1 MLALYLPAGRL
12 MLKMTTRTIRL
23 IANPNAGRGGR
34 TRAAEIARF
43 CELMKAHGVETEIAR
58 TSGTGDATQLAAQ
71 AAREG
76 VREVV
81 VSGGD
86 GTINEV
92 VQGLVGTGVRLG
104 IWPVGTANV
113 LARELRLPFAPE
125 SVAALV
131 ARGESRRVS
140 VGCAVKEATGERRYF
155 FLMAGVGLDAS
166 VVNRVRPRLKRRV
179 GEGAYWYAG
188 FAHLTNWPP
197 PVFTLEVNGHSFPA
211 TFAVIGKAARYG
223 GGLGITPRAHLDHP
237 EFEICVIN
245 SHSRLRYIQLL
256 LHAMRP
262 GGVADNLAGVRYLRA
277 TRARAMGDAPVQVD
291 GELIGPLPMTFEIA
305 NEEIEVIAPRVGDSE
320 RLK

>member
-1 MLALYLPAGRL
+1 MF
-12 MLKMTTRTIRL
+12 KMTKRTLRL
-23 IANPNAGRGGR
+23 ISNPNAGRGGR
-34 TRAAEIARF
+34 SRALEVARF
-43 CELMKAHGVETEIAR
+43 CALMKVHGVETEVAH
-58 TSGTGDATQLAAQ
+58 TSGPGDATRLAAQ

-92 VQGLVGTGVRLG
+92 LQGLVGTQVRLG

-125 SVAALV
+125 SVAASV
-131 ARGESRRVS
+131 ARGEARRVS

-166 VVNRVRPRLKRRV
+166 VVHRVRPRLKRRV

-197 PVFTLEVNGHSFPA
+197 PVFTLEANGHNFPA

-223 GGLGITPRAHLDHP
+223 GGLGITPRARIDHP
-237 EFEICVIN
+237 EFEICIIN

-262 GGVADNLAGVRYLRA
+262 GGVADNLAGVHYLRA
-277 TRARAMGDAPVQVD
+277 TRARAIGDAPVQVD
-291 GELIGPLPMTFEIA
+291 GELIGHLPMTFEIA
-305 NEEIEVIAPRVGDSE
+305 HEQIEIIAPRAGE
-320 RLK
+320 AGAEGRGRGRKQ